1 MAALKR
7 WWAKNATK
15 LVGATLALGSA
26 GFLWHT
32 QSALL
37 WETYHTISLPFQPNA
52 YRANAIADSKV
63 QSLEVELAE
72 IKMQNENLKKQI
84 AAPNDLPKD
93 KIVAPIIGRSVDNW
107 WQHLRLGKG
116 SKDGVQV
123 DSIVLSE
130 GGLVGRV
137 ESVTAHTSQ
146 VLLATDPTS
155 SIGVLV
161 SRNRQMGYIQGNN
174 DRSDRLILQFLD
186 KNPGVKIGDTVVTST
201 VSQRF
206 PGGLVVGK
214 IVKLDLEKVPA
225 PQAIVKLTAPI
236 NALEWVRVY
245 EPHKPATDAK

>member
-7 WWAKNATK
+7 WWGKNATK

-84 AAPNDLPKD
+84 AAPNDLPQD
-93 KIVAPIIGRSVDNW
+93 KIVAPIVGRSVDNW

-245 EPHKPATDAK
+245 APHKAATDAK

>member
-7 WWAKNATK
+7 WWVKNATK

-26 GFLWHT
+26 GLLWHT

-72 IKMQNENLKKQI
+72 IKVQNENLRKQI
-84 AAPNDLPKD
+84 AAPSDLPKD
-93 KIVAPIIGRSVDNW
+93 KIVAPIVGRAVDNW

-155 SIGVLV
+155 NIGVLV

-186 KNPGVKIGDTVVTST
+186 KNPGVKIGDVVVTST
-201 VSQRF
+201 ISQRF

-245 EPHKPATDAK
+245 EPHKPALDAK